1 MSNNYTE
8 IDSKISNFIYEKP
21 ELVVE
26 VLKKYNY
33 KLPYKVTLQDITS
46 NTFKAI
52 YMDENKQFIDEFSN
66 LIANDGYNNVLPV
79 VALAV
84 TAAISIASSIM
95 GANQAKKALEL
106 QKKIALANLSQQKLI
121 EQERIRVGAETER
134 TRILLNSLQ
143 QYQSDLQKQSTQ
155 RLKDV
160 WIYVG
165 VLGASAGI
173 VIGVYMLLTT
183 KE

>member
-1 MSNNYTE
+1 MSAIYSE
-8 IDSKISNFIYEKP
+8 VDKKISDFIFEKP
-21 ELVVE
+21 ELVVK
-26 VLKKYNY
+26 VLEKYNY
-33 KLPYKVTLQDITS
+33 SLPKKVTLQDITS
-46 NTFKAI
+46 NTFNAI
-52 YMDENKQFIDEFSN
+52 YIDNNKDFINEISY
-66 LIANDGYNNVLPV
+66 LIENDGYNNVV
-79 VALAV
+79 AVAALAV

-95 GANQAKKALEL
+95 GANQAKKALSL